1 MGIADDKRR
10 EILEE
15 LNIDKIIDK
24 KKDNNIVSNEDE
36 VAEAA
41 LISHEYSDRY
51 ELSLSNDW
59 RFILSFYFASLWIYF
74 IPYHK

>member
-15 LNIDKIIDK
+15 LNIDKVIEK

-59 RFILSFYFASLWIYF
+59 RFYF
-74 IPYHK
+74 IF

>member
-15 LNIDKIIDK
+15 LNIDKVIEK

-51 ELSLSNDW
+51 ELSLSND
-59 RFILSFYFASLWIYF
+59 
-74 IPYHK
+74 